1 MRNRISKI
9 NRQLWQTFLLY
20 ATGGNLVIV
29 SAAIALLLANSA
41 EGETFVHFWHSSVA
55 NFTVEWFVN
64 DVLMVFFFLL
74 VGLEIKREI
83 VAGALSDR
91 KAAVLP
97 VVAALG
103 GMVVPALLFAL
114 FNFHQPTLSGWA
126 IPMATDIAFALAIL
140 NLVKRYIPNNAFI
153 LLSTLAVADDLGAVL
168 VIALFYTAELNVIAL
183 AAVAGIYALLLLYN
197 KYGNSRFRGNAFV
210 YLLLGVVL
218 WYAVWQSGVHATIAG
233 VMLAFAIPFS
243 EEASSPFQRLMH
255 GLEKPVNYFVLPVFA
270 LCNTAI
276 VIEAEYMQNIASPL
290 ALGILSGLVL
300 GKVSGIFSFSWIA
313 VKMGWANLPDKLCWR
328 HVFGLGLLGGVGFTM
343 SVFVTMLSFGD
354 ATLVAQA
361 KLYIVIGSC
370 VSAVLGLVWLRT
382 AR

>member
-20 ATGGNLVIV
+20 ATGGNLVIL

-55 NFTVEWFVN
+55 DFTIEWFVN

-97 VVAALG
+97 VLAALG
-103 GMVVPALLFAL
+103 GMVVPALLFTF
-114 FNFHQPTLSGWA
+114 FNFNQPTISGWA
-126 IPMATDIAFALAIL
+126 IPMATDIAFALAVL

-197 KYGNSRFRGNAFV
+197 KMGKKNELV
-210 YLLLGVVL
+210 YVLLGIAL
-218 WYAVWQSGVHATIAG
+218 WFAVWQSGVHATIAG

-243 EEASSPFQRLMH
+243 EEASSPFQKLMH

-276 VIEAEYMQNIASPL
+276 VIEAEYLRNIASPL
-290 ALGILSGLVL
+290 AFGILSGLVL

-313 VKMGWANLPDKLCWR
+313 VKMGWANLPDKLYWR

-343 SVFVTMLSFGD
+343 SVFVTMLSFSD
-354 ATLVAQA
+354 AALVAQA

-370 VSAVLGLVWLRT
+370 VSAVLGLVWLRL
-382 AR
+382 AK

>member
-20 ATGGNLVIV
+20 ATGGNLVIL

-55 NFTVEWFVN
+55 DFTIEWFVN

-103 GMVVPALLFAL
+103 GMVVPALLFTL

-126 IPMATDIAFALAIL
+126 IPMGTDSAFALAIL

-197 KYGNSRFRGNAFV
+197 KMGKKNELV
-210 YLLLGVVL
+210 YVLLGIAL
-218 WYAVWQSGVHATIAG
+218 WFAVWQSGVHATIAG

-243 EEASSPFQRLMH
+243 EEASSPFQKLMH

-276 VIEAEYMQNIASPL
+276 VIEAEYLQNIASPL

-313 VKMGWANLPDKLCWR
+313 VKMGWANLPDKLYWR

-354 ATLVAQA
+354 VALVAQA

-370 VSAVLGLVWLRT
+370 VSAVLGLVWLRL
-382 AR
+382 AK

>member
-55 NFTVEWFVN
+55 DFTIEWFVN

-114 FNFHQPTLSGWA
+114 FNFNQPTLSGWA

-197 KYGNSRFRGNAFV
+197 KMGKKNELV
-210 YLLLGVVL
+210 YVLLGIAL
-218 WYAVWQSGVHATIAG
+218 WFAVWQSGVHATIAG

-243 EEASSPFQRLMH
+243 EEASSPFQKLMH

-276 VIEAEYMQNIASPL
+276 VIEAEYLQNIASPL
-290 ALGILSGLVL
+290 AFGILSGLVL

-313 VKMGWANLPDKLCWR
+313 VKMGWANLPDKLHWR

-354 ATLVAQA
+354 AALVAQA

-370 VSAVLGLVWLRT
+370 VSAVLGLVWLRL
-382 AR
+382 AK